1 MPFGPYRDFADCVA
15 NNSDKTNPEGYCA
28 ALERR
33 IGADTV
39 IRMTLADESLPA
51 PLPGTEFVDAD
62 GDGLDDVTG
71 LPVVNV
77 EEPPGVE
84 PMGPEDFHALVIVEG
99 VWTGDGRWIE
109 EGALTWRN
117 LPLPLM
123 ATDRTTDGH
132 TDAILIG
139 NITRIERMGRQIHSW
154 GTFVESEEPEV
165 VRLQQLIRDGALRGI
180 SADLDML
187 LYDVIMPSDLGPEV
201 EIEEEDD
208 PEIEDD
214 GSIRM
219 SADFTKIKV
228 TFARI
233 MGATVVPFPAFA
245 EAYIEGMAVIAAAL
259 MTERRATGGVVWA
272 FRSLDDIDFSPPAG
286 ARAEAERGLRWRE
299 EFGRGG
305 TPVGVARARD
315 IANGRNL
322 SASTI
327 TRMVSYFA
335 RHEVDKQG
343 TGWSPGE
350 EGFPSAGRIAWALW
364 GGDQGRTWAEKV
376 QRQMTTRREQGSIVA
391 SVHPVKAPLLPPAE
405 WFTDPMLPGPTPIT
419 VTDEGQVFGH
429 IATWTTCHI
438 GFGDMCVT
446 PPASASNYAHFHTGE
461 LVCAD
466 GSRVAVGQITMDTGH
481 APISDS
487 ASRAAAHYDHT
498 GAAVVDVRAGED
510 DHGIWIAGALRPDV
524 MPERI
529 RALMA
534 SDVSGDW
541 RRIGA
546 SLELVA
552 VLAVNVPGFG
562 KLRVSLRD
570 GLVASIL
577 ASLPVERRPVA
588 EPGVTVSGPVDPALG
603 RAADRIAATIG
614 RSHAQ
619 RRAALASRIAAARR

>member
-1 MPFGPYRDFADCVA
+1 VA
-15 NNSDKTNPEGYCA
+15 SNQDKASPEGYCA
-28 ALERR
+28 ALERQ
-33 IGADTV
+33 IGATTV
-39 IRMTLADESLPA
+39 IRMTVMDESLPD
-51 PLPGTEFVDAD
+51 PLPGTQLADLD

-71 LPVVNV
+71 LPVAEV

-99 VWTGDGRWIE
+99 IWTGDGRWIE
-109 EGALTWRN
+109 EGALTWRT

-132 TDAILIG
+132 TDAILVG
-139 NITRIERMGRQIHSW
+139 NITRIERMGRQIHAW
-154 GTFVESEEPEV
+154 GTFVASEDEEV
-165 VRLQQLIRDGALRGI
+165 LRLQQLIRDGALRGI

-187 LYDVIMPSDLGPEV
+187 LYDIILPADGIGP
-201 EIEEEDD
+201 DADDSD
-208 PEIEDD
+208 PEIDED

-219 SADFTKIKV
+219 SADYQRIKV
-228 TFARI
+228 TFARV

-245 EAYIEGMAVIAAAL
+245 EAYIEGLAVVAAAL
-259 MTERRATGGVVWA
+259 AVERKATGGIVWT

-299 EFGRGG
+299 EHGRGG
-305 TPVGVARARD
+305 TAVGVARARD

-322 SASTI
+322 SPSTI
-327 TRMVSYFA
+327 TRMASYFA

-343 TGWSPGE
+343 VGWSPGE
-350 EGFPSAGRIAWALW
+350 DGFPSAGRIAWALW
-364 GGDQGRTWAEKV
+364 GGDPGRTWAEKV
-376 QRQMTTRREQGSIVA
+376 QRQMTARREQGSIVA
-391 SVHPVKAPLLPPAE
+391 SLHPVKAPLLPPSD
-405 WFTDPMLPGPTPIT
+405 WFGNPELSGPTPIT
-419 VTDEGQVFGH
+419 ITDEGRVFGH
-429 IATWTTCHI
+429 VATWTTCHI
-438 GFGDMCVT
+438 GFSETCVT

-461 LVCAD
+461 LVCSD
-466 GSRVAVGQITMDTGH
+466 SSRVAVGQVTMDTGH
-481 APISDS
+481 APIADS
-487 ASRAAAHYDHT
+487 ASSAAAHYDHT

-510 DHGIWIAGALRPDV
+510 EHGIWIAGALRPDV
-524 MPERI
+524 APERI

-562 KLRVSLRD
+562 KLRVGMRD
-570 GLVASIL
+570 GLVASVV
-577 ASLPVERRPVA
+577 ASLPVERSVSAEVA
-588 EPGVTVSGPVDPALG
+588 VPGPASDPGLS
-603 RAADRIAATIG
+603 RAVERIAATIG

-619 RRAALASRIAAARR
+619 RRAALASRVAAALAR